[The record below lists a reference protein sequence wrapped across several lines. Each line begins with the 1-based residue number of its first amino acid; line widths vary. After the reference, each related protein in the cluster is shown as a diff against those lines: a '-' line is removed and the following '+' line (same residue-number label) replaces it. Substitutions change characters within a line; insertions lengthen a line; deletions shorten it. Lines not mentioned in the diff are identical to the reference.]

1 MNSPGSSLAAQKA
14 PHPWSVSGG
23 DNSRRGQGAAK
34 AVIGS
39 KPRLKLKARGA
50 VHASPVFDEADRCFV
65 ADMAGWVQ
73 AFAPEG
79 RITWQVQ
86 LDSAISSTPAVDLEK
101 GRLFAGTHRGS
112 VYALETSSGA
122 TLWRKAIPSKTD
134 PRILSDILH
143 LERSELVVLSSWGG
157 QFVALDAKTG
167 QERFAW
173 SAGVYASS
181 AAAADAEEN
190 VYCIRAVDDRGVECV
205 RVDTSGKE
213 QVLHREPAD
222 DRGVRRALV
231 AAGPVIDDARDLVC
245 FVLNRK
251 KSAELLGISRSGAAR
266 WRGDVPFTVQTVPT
280 MQRDGSF
287 LLTDLAGAV
296 LRFGPEGRLA
306 LRHETGCEYLLGAAV
321 ANADGVAY
329 LGDPW
334 GRIHQVEPDGTVRIL
349 FEAPRSIQGRPSF
362 DSAGRLCVPCTDRSV
377 YVL

>member
-1 MNSPGSSLAAQKA
+1 MNSPGNSHAAEKA
-14 PHPWSVSGG
+14 PRPWSVSGG
-23 DNSRRGQGAAK
+23 DNSRRGQGGTK

-39 KPRLKLKARGA
+39 KPRLKLKTRGA
-50 VHASPVFDEADRCFV
+50 IHASPVFDEAGRCLV

-73 AFAPEG
+73 AFAPDG
-79 RITWQVQ
+79 RQAWQVQ
-86 LDSAISSTPAVDLEK
+86 LDSAISSTPAVGLK
-101 GRLFAGTHRGS
+101 QGRLFAGTHRGS

-122 TLWRKAIPSKTD
+122 TLWRKTVPSKTD

-143 LERSELVVLSSWGG
+143 LERSQLVVLSSWGG
-157 QFVALDAKTG
+157 QFVALDAESG
-167 QERFAW
+167 QERFTWA
-173 SAGVYASS
+173 AGVYPSS
-181 AAAADAEEN
+181 AAAADAQEN

-205 RVDTSGKE
+205 RVDTAGKE

-231 AAGPVIDDARDLVC
+231 AAGPIIDAAQDLVC

-251 KSAELLGISRSGAAR
+251 KSAELLGISRSGEVR
-266 WRGDVPFTVQTVPT
+266 WRRNVPFTVQAVPT
-280 MQRDGSF
+280 LQRDGSF

-296 LRFGPEGRLA
+296 LGFGPEGGLA

-321 ANADGVAY
+321 ANADGAAY

-334 GRIHQVEPDGTVRIL
+334 GRIHQVDPDGTVRIL

-362 DSAGRLCVPCTDRSV
+362 DSAGRLYVPCTDRSV